1 MTKDDTLWKSLLED
15 IFDDLLRYLYPDA
28 NEIFDM
34 ERGFDFLDKELA
46 DLFPELNEQHIR
58 FVDKL
63 VKVWLKNGKV
73 RWILIH
79 IEVQGRY
86 DKRFAERM
94 FIYFYRIRDKYHRD
108 IVAWAILTDTNKK
121 FVPTEYKESF
131 LGTSVS
137 YEFNMLKAINQ
148 NEKTLQESNNP
159 FSIVMLTV
167 LLALKKKRVDEIKL
181 VDLKMDIVKH
191 LYRKEIPKKKIQAV
205 MNFLKHYVR
214 FNEENTLIFDKK
226 LDSFTGKSYPM
237 GIEQFLLQR
246 AKKEGVI
253 EGELKGIEKG
263 IQEGVDIQ
271 LKETIKNARL
281 ENMSIESIAR
291 IVKLLP
297 ERVRQILDDMGIE

>member
-1 MTKDDTLWKSLLED
+1 MTKDDSLWKSLLED
-15 IFDDLLRYLYPDA
+15 VFDDLLRYLYPDA
-28 NEIFDM
+28 DEIFDI
-34 ERGFDFLDKELA
+34 ERGFDFLDKELE

-86 DKRFAERM
+86 DKKFAERM
-94 FIYFYRIRDKYHRD
+94 FIYFYRIRDKYHRE
-108 IVAWAILTDTNKK
+108 IVAWAILTDSNKK

-131 LGTSVS
+131 LGTSIS
-137 YEFNMLKAINQ
+137 YQFNMLKTINQ
-148 NEKTLQESNNP
+148 NEETLRQSDNP

-167 LLALKKKRVDEIKL
+167 LLALKKKKVPEIKL
-181 VDLKMDIVKH
+181 VDLKMDIVKE
-191 LYRKEIPKKKIQAV
+191 LYKKEIPKKKIQAV

-226 LDSFTGKSYPM
+226 LDSFNGKSYPM

-246 AKKEGVI
+246 AKKEGI
-253 EGELKGIEKG
+253 GEGIEKG
-263 IQEGVDIQ
+263 IEQGIDIQ
-271 LKETIKNARL
+271 LKEVIKNARVDNNL
-281 ENMSIESIAR
+281 SIELIAN
-291 IVKLLP
+291 IVKLTP
-297 ERVRQILDDMGIE
+297 ERVRQILDEMGID